1 MSTSWRGILNN
12 DYIWRKKALCH
23 GIVDNKLDL
32 EETNNVLAEK
42 LQGLPSFCDWGKHF
56 RKIVKQ
62 KRNFRKGKFRK
73 RYIPSLYENIIEE
86 TESFSSCMDIQNGKL
101 VFGSESGS
109 IILWIP
115 SVNGGCDF
123 LKKFNIRLGFKNDFI
138 IFIILYLGF
147 L

>member
-1 MSTSWRGILNN
+1 MNN

-23 GIVDNKLDL
+23 GIVDNNIEL

-42 LQGLPSFCDWGKHF
+42 LDVLPSFCDWGNHVK
-56 RKIVKQ
+56 RIVKQ
-62 KRNFRKGKFRK
+62 TRNFRRGKFRK
-73 RYIPSLYENIIEE
+73 RYIPSLYENIFEE

-115 SVNGGCDF
+115 SVNGGCDY
-123 LKKFNIRLGFKNDFI
+123 LKKFNIRRGFKNDFI
-138 IFIILYLGF
+138 IWKYVF
-147 L
+147 